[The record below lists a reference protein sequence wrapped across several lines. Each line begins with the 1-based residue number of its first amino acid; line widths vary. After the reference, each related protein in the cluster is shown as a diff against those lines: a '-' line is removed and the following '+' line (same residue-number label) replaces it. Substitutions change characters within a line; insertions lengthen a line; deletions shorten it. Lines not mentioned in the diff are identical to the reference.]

1 MNMRHDYRDQ
11 LNFIEDMLIQIP
23 NERKLFAYGVYEII
37 QGYME
42 RNKIDEQRFETILLP
57 ILTRI
62 IRVTEFGIIDLF
74 EIIDEVRIGVNE
86 LKYNDDIDVEA
97 EFCSN
102 YANNK
107 IIELQNKNK

>member
-42 RNKIDEQRFETILLP
+42 RNKIDEQRF
-57 ILTRI
+57 
-62 IRVTEFGIIDLF
+62 
-74 EIIDEVRIGVNE
+74 GVW
-86 LKYNDDIDVEA
+86 
-97 EFCSN
+97 
-102 YANNK
+102 
-107 IIELQNKNK
+107 